1 MDIDKDKF
9 FSWLS
14 DCKGI
19 DIEADYTEETKDTKQ
34 DSFDVEF
41 LHHYWAWREQT
52 ERYNGHIP
60 EYKQWCEDEVKREEQ
75 EARARRFARMDAI
88 YPVGKGKY
96 YLNFSNAEERL
107 KDGLKWVLSRRG
119 EKGDVVWRNC
129 YNKVV
134 EWLEDNHGKGLLI
147 AGGCGLGKTML
158 GYLVLARIISQ
169 EEWAWETIYGNTHRP
184 KFACVHAT
192 ELNENRKLVLS
203 KGIVFIDDV
212 GTESMANDY
221 GEKHLVFSEVVD
233 NLERRNGLLVVTTN
247 LTPPQI
253 TEKYGVRT
261 LSRLKSLCKS
271 ITFNGKDLRG

>member
-1 MDIDKDKF
+1 MNIDKDEF
-9 FSWLS
+9 FRWLS

-19 DIEADYTEETKDTKQ
+19 DIMADYSEETKDTKQ
-34 DSFDVEF
+34 DVIDVEF
-41 LHHYWAWREQT
+41 ARRYLTWTMQT

-60 EYKQWCEDEVKREEQ
+60 EYKQWCEN
-75 EARARRFARMDAI
+75 EAKARRFAQMDGI
-88 YPVGKGKY
+88 CPVGKGKY

-107 KDGLKWVLSRRG
+107 KDGLKWVLSQRG
-119 EKGDVVWRNC
+119 EKGGVVWRNC
-129 YNKVV
+129 YNGVV

-158 GYLVLARIISQ
+158 GYLVLARIIGQ
-169 EEWAWETIYGNTHRP
+169 EEWAWETTCNNILSPR
-184 KFACVHAT
+184 FACVHAT

-203 KGIVFIDDV
+203 KDVVFIDDV

-247 LTPPQI
+247 LIPSQI
-253 TEKYGVRT
+253 TEKYGART
-261 LSRLKSLCKS
+261 LSRLKSLCES